1 MYENKLYYPL
11 RARDIWMFVSLP
23 LGGALCLNGSCT
35 SIFPH
40 PSWRRPARLQ
50 LQHHGRDRGGSDC
63 QPLGTSAGLGF
74 PSTRHLNWAA
84 GHQLLLHSPPCC
96 DRKPPVSPP
105 ARQGCSYFLDTNTT
119 EFWSVW
125 GGPARFWEQDSGSR
139 WTITA
144 VALLTAARCIIFW
157 GIPLL
162 APGRNWI
169 AVTWCCACER
179 HDLGFCLFSRAVFVY
194 WEILV
199 NNNKVIEC
207 GGFRPSSTSGLELG
221 GSMDWMMRVHLKGHV
236 YGKFR

>member
-1 MYENKLYYPL
+1 
-11 RARDIWMFVSLP
+11 MFVSLP
-23 LGGALCLNGSCT
+23 LGGALWLNGSCT
-35 SIFPH
+35 SIPPH

-84 GHQLLLHSPPCC
+84 GHQLLLYSPPCC

-125 GGPARFWEQDSGSR
+125 GGPVRFWEQDSGSR

-157 GIPLL
+157 GDSSASAWTKLNRSNVMLCMWTPRFRLL
-162 APGRNWI
+162 FVFPGS
-169 AVTWCCACER
+169 VCL
-179 HDLGFCLFSRAVFVY
+179 LGDTGKQQQSHWMRWFSAQQHKWPGVGR
-194 WEILV
+194 ID
-199 NNNKVIEC
+199 
-207 GGFRPSSTSGLELG
+207 GLDDESAFE
-221 GSMDWMMRVHLKGHV
+221 GSRL
-236 YGKFR
+236 R